1 MVCMTINE
9 YMIIG
14 CLLFFDQVTKLLAS
28 SALVYGEPY
37 QIFSILY
44 FTLVHNYG
52 AAFSLLADAGGWQNY
67 MFLSV
72 AFLLVGYAFYALYRG
87 DVVRWSRFGLVL
99 LIAGGIGNAIDRL
112 IFGYVVDFIHLSW
125 NGLSFPVFNIA
136 DSTITV
142 AAICLFLGI
151 RFDQNALHSR

>member
-1 MVCMTINE
+1 MTINE

-14 CLLFFDQVTKLLAS
+14 CLLFFDQVTKIIAS
-28 SALVYGEPY
+28 LTLVYGEPY

-99 LIAGGIGNAIDRL
+99 LVAGGIGNAIDRL

-125 NGLSFPVFNIA
+125 NGLSFPAFNIA

-142 AAICLFLGI
+142 AAICLFVGI
-151 RFDQNALHSR
+151 RFEQNALHSR